1 MGFKMKNPI
10 GSIANTKSHGTNP
23 NYAKSGPPF
32 LGGVLGKVGNFA
44 KKAAKFGAFGPLGML
59 ASRMG
64 GKKAADGGPAQQPV
78 PATPTPEQAT
88 AAPAPAAPVP
98 PVDET
103 AETPMAKKTKKY

>member
-1 MGFKMKNPI
+1 MKNPI

-23 NYAKSGPPF
+23 NYAKSGPPI
-32 LGGVLGKVGNFA
+32 LGGLKKMAGNFV
-44 KKAAKFGAFGPLGML
+44 KGKGAFGLLNPMGAI

-64 GKKAADGGPAQQPV
+64 AFGKKAADGGPAQQPV